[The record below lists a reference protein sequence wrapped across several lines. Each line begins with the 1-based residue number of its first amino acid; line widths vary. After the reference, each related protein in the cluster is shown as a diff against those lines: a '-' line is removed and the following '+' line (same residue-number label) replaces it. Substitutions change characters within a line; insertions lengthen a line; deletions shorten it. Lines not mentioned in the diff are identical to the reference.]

1 MCEALLKPPA
11 KCAEIKGGLVQ
22 KKTVVVSQDKG
33 FFFYFK
39 VFLFSI
45 LVGVIATVVFYIGY
59 KLKLRKELKMR
70 ADVEVDNALSKY
82 YQDTRRSETEE
93 L

>member
-1 MCEALLKPPA
+1 MCEAILVPPK
-11 KCAEIKGGLVQ
+11 KCKDIKEGLVG
-22 KKTVVVSQDKG
+22 KKTVVVSQKRG

-45 LVGVIATVVFYIGY
+45 LVGLIVTIVFYIGY
-59 KLKLRKELKMR
+59 KLKLRKELKLR
-70 ADVEVDNALSKY
+70 ADMEVDNALSKY
-82 YQDTRRSETEE
+82 YQDTRRSEEQE